1 MRGRR
6 LARTENP
13 QHIRENTHMDKET
26 TIIII
31 AQNGLKT
38 AHTLFTSKSVKL
50 EKQAGKAKDSATK
63 TKLTKEAAKAK
74 KLASI
79 LIAADE
85 GLTAYVRENESE
97 E

>member
-1 MRGRR
+1 
-6 LARTENP
+6 
-13 QHIRENTHMDKET
+13 MDKET

-31 AQNGLKT
+31 AQNGLRT
-38 AHTLFTSKSVKL
+38 ASSLFTAKSVKL
-50 EKQAGKAKDSATK
+50 EKQAGKAKDSAAK
-63 TKLTKEAAKAK
+63 SKLSKDAASAK

-85 GLTAYVRENESE
+85 GLNTYMRENGSE

>member
-1 MRGRR
+1 
-6 LARTENP
+6 
-13 QHIRENTHMDKET
+13 MDRET

-38 AHTLFTSKSVKL
+38 ASSLFTAKSIRL
-50 EKQAGKAKDSATK
+50 DKQAGKAKDSATK
-63 TKLTKEAAKAK
+63 SKLAKEAAKAK

-85 GLTAYVRENESE
+85 GLTAYVRESESE
-97 E
+97 

>member
-1 MRGRR
+1 
-6 LARTENP
+6 
-13 QHIRENTHMDKET
+13 MDKET

-38 AHTLFTSKSVKL
+38 ASTLFTAKAAKL
-50 EKQAGKAKDSATK
+50 EKLADKAKDPATK
-63 TKLTKEAAKAK
+63 NKLTKDAAKTK

-79 LIAADE
+79 LIASDE
-85 GLTAYVRENESE
+85 GLTAYIRENLTE

>member
-1 MRGRR
+1 
-6 LARTENP
+6 
-13 QHIRENTHMDKET
+13 MDKET

-38 AHTLFTSKSVKL
+38 ASGLFTAKSTKL
-50 EKQAGKAKDSATK
+50 EKQAAKAKDSAAK
-63 TKLTKEAAKAK
+63 TKLTKEAARAK

-85 GLTAYVRENESE
+85 GLTAYIRESDSQE
-97 E
+97 

>member
-1 MRGRR
+1 
-6 LARTENP
+6 
-13 QHIRENTHMDKET
+13 MDKET

-38 AHTLFTSKSVKL
+38 AFSLFTAKSAKL

-63 TKLTKEAAKAK
+63 SKLARDAAKAR

-85 GLTAYVRENESE
+85 GLSAYMREKEAE
-97 E
+97 EEED

>member
-1 MRGRR
+1 
-6 LARTENP
+6 
-13 QHIRENTHMDKET
+13 MDKET

-38 AHTLFTSKSVKL
+38 ASSLFTAKAIKL
-50 EKQAGKAKDSATK
+50 EKQAGKAKDTAKKS
-63 TKLTKEAAKAK
+63 KLAKEAARAK

-79 LIAADE
+79 LIASDE
-85 GLTAYVRENESE
+85 GLTAYIRENESE

>member
-1 MRGRR
+1 
-6 LARTENP
+6 
-13 QHIRENTHMDKET
+13 MDKET

-38 AHTLFTSKSVKL
+38 ASSLFTAKSIKL

-63 TKLTKEAAKAK
+63 NKLAKDAARAK

-85 GLTAYVRENESE
+85 GLTAYVRESLSE

>member
-1 MRGRR
+1 
-6 LARTENP
+6 
-13 QHIRENTHMDKET
+13 MDKET

-31 AQNGLKT
+31 AQNGLRT
-38 AHTLFTSKSVKL
+38 ASGLFTAKSLKL
-50 EKQAGKAKDSATK
+50 EKQAGKAKDTAAKS
-63 TKLTKEAAKAK
+63 KLTKDAASAK

-85 GLTAYVRENESE
+85 GLTAYLRESASE

>member
-1 MRGRR
+1 
-6 LARTENP
+6 
-13 QHIRENTHMDKET
+13 MDKET

-38 AHTLFTSKSVKL
+38 ASTLFTAKAAKL
-50 EKQAGKAKDSATK
+50 EKQAEKAKDPATK
-63 TKLTKEAAKAK
+63 SKLAKEAAKTK

-79 LIAADE
+79 LIASDE
-85 GLTAYVRENESE
+85 GLTAYIRENMTE

>member
-1 MRGRR
+1 
-6 LARTENP
+6 
-13 QHIRENTHMDKET
+13 MDKET

-38 AHTLFTSKSVKL
+38 AGSLFSAKVVRL
-50 EKQAGKAKDSATK
+50 EKQAEKAKDPAAKS
-63 TKLTKEAAKAK
+63 KLTKEAAKAK

-79 LIAADE
+79 LIASDE
-85 GLTAYVRENESE
+85 GLTAYMREKESE

>member
-1 MRGRR
+1 
-6 LARTENP
+6 
-13 QHIRENTHMDKET
+13 MDKET

-38 AHTLFTSKSVKL
+38 ASSLFTAKSIKL
-50 EKQAGKAKDSATK
+50 EKQAGKAKDSDTK
-63 TKLTKEAAKAK
+63 KKLEKEAAKAK

-85 GLTAYVRENESE
+85 GLTAYVRESLSE
-97 E
+97 

>member
-1 MRGRR
+1 
-6 LARTENP
+6 LQFAQTDNP
-13 QHIRENTHMDKET
+13 QHTREITHMDKET
-26 TIIII
+26 VILIV

-38 AHTLFTSKSVKL
+38 ASALFTAKTAKL
-50 EKQAGKAKDSATK
+50 EKQAEKAKDAAIK

-79 LIAADE
+79 LVAADE
-85 GLTAYVRENESE
+85 GLTAYLRESASE

>member
-1 MRGRR
+1 
-6 LARTENP
+6 
-13 QHIRENTHMDKET
+13 MDKET

-38 AHTLFTSKSVKL
+38 ASTLFTSKAAKL
-50 EKQAGKAKDSATK
+50 EKQAEKAKDPAAKS
-63 TKLTKEAAKAK
+63 KLAKEAAKAK

-85 GLTAYVRENESE
+85 GLTAYVRESES
-97 E
+97 

>member
-1 MRGRR
+1 
-6 LARTENP
+6 
-13 QHIRENTHMDKET
+13 MDKET

-38 AHTLFTSKSVKL
+38 ASGLFTAKAVRL

-63 TKLTKEAAKAK
+63 SRLAKESARTK
-74 KLASI
+74 KLAAI

-85 GLTAYVRENESE
+85 GLTAYVRENESDD
-97 E
+97 

>member
-1 MRGRR
+1 
-6 LARTENP
+6 
-13 QHIRENTHMDKET
+13 MDKET

-38 AHTLFTSKSVKL
+38 ASSLFTSKSAKL
-50 EKQAGKAKDSATK
+50 EKQADKAMDSAAK
-63 TKLTKEAAKAK
+63 SKLTKEAARAK

-85 GLTAYVRENESE
+85 GLAAYIRESDSDE
-97 E
+97 

>member
-1 MRGRR
+1 
-6 LARTENP
+6 
-13 QHIRENTHMDKET
+13 MDKET

-38 AHTLFTSKSVKL
+38 ASALFSAKAVKL
-50 EKQAGKAKDSATK
+50 EKQAGKAKDSAAK
-63 TKLTKEAAKAK
+63 SRLAKEAARTR

>member
-1 MRGRR
+1 
-6 LARTENP
+6 
-13 QHIRENTHMDKET
+13 MDKET
-26 TIIII
+26 IIIVI

-38 AHTLFTSKSVKL
+38 ASSLFTSKTAKL
-50 EKQAGKAKDSATK
+50 EKQAEKAKDTATK
-63 TKLTKEAAKAK
+63 SKLTKDAAKAK

-85 GLTAYVRENESE
+85 GLAAYLRESAAE